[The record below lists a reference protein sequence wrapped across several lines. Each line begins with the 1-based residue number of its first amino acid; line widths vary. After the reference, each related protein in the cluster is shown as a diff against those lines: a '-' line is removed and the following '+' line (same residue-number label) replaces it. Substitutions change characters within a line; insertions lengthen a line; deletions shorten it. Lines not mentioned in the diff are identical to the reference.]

1 MKYFLRRPCKLPR
14 RTASGEIWIV
24 IKVGKT
30 RGRNRCSVRESEK
43 EVVVRRK
50 GEEKVGWRGEKSWER
65 SSVLSAVSW
74 LAKYPR
80 RPIYA
85 VFFLSDAKIARTRDV
100 CARGLCCDCPGYNDR
115 LIKKRFVVVNRRT
128 VNTRLCAPRIRQDY
142 SHMRRENLAN
152 TSVKTLFFL
161 PLFIEPP
168 EQGQQQKCGGDGSVA
183 IGEYDDAPPAI
194 TFHNP
199 PTTAIL
205 RPSPAT
211 PCYQLASIST
221 RSRYRSDRNI
231 SIPLRVGKSPHSEI

>member
-1 MKYFLRRPCKLPR
+1 MSAREGFVAIVRGTTTVWLKRD
-14 RTASGEIWIV
+14 SSWWIV
-24 IKVGKT
+24 ERWT
-30 RGRNRCSVRESEK
+30 RGFVHLVFVRIT
-43 EVVVRRK
+43 VIC
-50 GEEKVGWRGEKSWER
+50 G
-65 SSVLSAVSW
+65 
-74 LAKYPR
+74 
-80 RPIYA
+80 
-85 VFFLSDAKIARTRDV
+85 ARTWQ
-100 CARGLCCDCPGYNDR
+100 
-115 LIKKRFVVVNRRT
+115 
-128 VNTRLCAPRIRQDY
+128 TRLSKR
-142 SHMRRENLAN
+142 
-152 TSVKTLFFL
+152 FFL

-183 IGEYDDAPPAI
+183 IGEHDDAPPAI

>member
-14 RTASGEIWIV
+14 RTANGEIWIV

-43 EVVVRRK
+43 GMAVRWK
-50 GEEKVGWRGEKSWER
+50 GGEKVGRRGEKSWER

-74 LAKYPR
+74 LAKHPR

-152 TSVKTLFFL
+152 TSVKTLFFCHFL
-161 PLFIEPP
+161 LNH
-168 EQGQQQKCGGDGSVA
+168 QSRGSSRNVVA
-183 IGEYDDAPPAI
+183 MVA
-194 TFHNP
+194 
-199 PTTAIL
+199 L
-205 RPSPAT
+205 
-211 PCYQLASIST
+211 QLAST
-221 RSRYRSDRNI
+221 TMHLQ
-231 SIPLRVGKSPHSEI
+231 P